1 MFTAAQRVTVVPPG
15 PPTQPRLSLTAVRAT
30 RAVLDGGWWPRS
42 RDPVAEL
49 PGLILALN
57 ERYGPIRQLML
68 NSGTWDGQFRRI
80 AVGTRVV
87 RAGWFSTVDPGM
99 LIATTERGDQIDLL
113 VVPPEATAATA
124 ATAMATAADPA
135 NQLRAAAILAASRTA
150 PAAERNE
157 GVDPS
162 TVWDNEGGHSAREPS
177 RRHVPAEP
185 ANAS

>member
-1 MFTAAQRVTVVPPG
+1 MFTAAQRATVVPPE
-15 PPTQPRLSLTAVRAT
+15 PPTHPRLSLTAVRAT

-68 NSGTWDGQFRRI
+68 NSHSWDGHFRRL

-87 RAGWFSTVDPGM
+87 RAGWFSTVDPAI

-113 VVPPEATAATA
+113 VVPPEVSAATA
-124 ATAMATAADPA
+124 DIAMAAAADPG
-135 NQLRAAAILAASRTA
+135 NQLRAPAILAASRTTPTVA
-150 PAAERNE
+150 RSE
-157 GVDPS
+157 GVDA
-162 TVWDNEGGHSAREPS
+162 TTFWDNEGGHDAREGLGRGS
-177 RRHVPAEP
+177 
-185 ANAS
+185 ANTHAPR

>member
-1 MFTAAQRVTVVPPG
+1 MFTAAQRATVVPPE
-15 PPTQPRLSLTAVRAT
+15 PATQPRLSLTAVRAA

-49 PGLILALN
+49 PGLILTLN

-68 NSGTWDGQFRRI
+68 NSHSWDSHFRRV

-113 VVPPEATAATA
+113 VVPPEVPAATA
-124 ATAMATAADPA
+124 DIALAAAADPD
-135 NQLRAAAILAASRTA
+135 NQLRAPAILAASLTTPTVARG
-150 PAAERNE
+150 E
-157 GVDPS
+157 GIDAT
-162 TVWDNEGGHSAREPS
+162 TVWDNEGGHSARDAPS
-177 RRHVPAEP
+177 
-185 ANAS
+185 

>member
-1 MFTAAQRVTVVPPG
+1 M
-15 PPTQPRLSLTAVRAT
+15 SLAAVRAS

-68 NSGTWDGQFRRI
+68 NSGTWDGHFRRL

-87 RAGWFSTVDPGM
+87 RVGWFSTVDPGM

-124 ATAMATAADPA
+124 DTAMATAADPT
-135 NQLRAAAILAASRTA
+135 NRLRAAAILAASRTA
-150 PAAERNE
+150 PAAERSE

-185 ANAS
+185 ANTL

>member
-1 MFTAAQRVTVVPPG
+1 MFTAAQRATVVPPE

-68 NSGTWDGQFRRI
+68 NSHSWDSHFRRL

-87 RAGWFSTVDPGM
+87 RAGWFSTVDPAM

-113 VVPPEATAATA
+113 VVPPEANAATA
-124 ATAMATAADPA
+124 DIAMAAAADPD
-135 NQLRAAAILAASRTA
+135 NQQHAPAILAASLTTPTVARG
-150 PAAERNE
+150 E
-157 GVDPS
+157 GIDAT
-162 TVWDNEGGHSAREPS
+162 TVWDNEGGHSARDAPS
-177 RRHVPAEP
+177 
-185 ANAS
+185 